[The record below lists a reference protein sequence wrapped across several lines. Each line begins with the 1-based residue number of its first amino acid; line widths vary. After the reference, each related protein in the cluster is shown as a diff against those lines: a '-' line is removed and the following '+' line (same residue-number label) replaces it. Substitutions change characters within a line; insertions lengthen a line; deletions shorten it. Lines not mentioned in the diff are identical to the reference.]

1 MATRAVQPAALV
13 TSVMPAH
20 PLLRVC
26 SLLNEADARYI
37 VCGGHAVIL
46 HGFARTTDDV
56 DILIEPTEE
65 NAARVI
71 AALSRLED
79 GAAKE
84 LTPRDLLENV
94 VNIADEVQV
103 DVSVR
108 AWKVTYAEAQPG
120 ALETIIDGVRVPYLG
135 LASLIASKETYREKD
150 EIDLLYLRTQQGGR

>member
-1 MATRAVQPAALV
+1 
-13 TSVMPAH
+13 MPAN

-26 SLLNEADARYI
+26 SLLNEAGARYI

-46 HGFARTTDDV
+46 HGFVRTTEDV

-65 NAARVI
+65 NASRVI

-94 VNIADEVQV
+94 ITIADEVQV

-108 AWKVTYAEAQPG
+108 AWKVSYAEALPTVI
-120 ALETIIDGVRVPYLG
+120 ETTIDGVRVPYLG

-150 EIDLLYLRTQQGGR
+150 RIDLLYLVSQQRH

>member
-1 MATRAVQPAALV
+1 
-13 TSVMPAH
+13 MPAN

-26 SLLNEADARYI
+26 SLLNESGAHYI

-46 HGFARTTDDV
+46 HGFVRTTEDV
-56 DILIEPTEE
+56 DIIIEPTEE

-84 LTPRDLLENV
+84 LKPRDLLENV
-94 VNIADEVQV
+94 ITIADEVQV

-108 AWKVTYAEAQPG
+108 AWKVTYAEALPTVI
-120 ALETIIDGVRVPYLG
+120 ETTIDGVRVPYLG
-135 LASLIASKETYREKD
+135 RASLIASKETHREKD
-150 EIDLLYLRTQQGGR
+150 QIDLLYLRSQQPH